1 MQRAKTS
8 TSRAVTLLA
17 VFLTIA
23 ILAPAAHAGEPNYAW
38 QLFHA
43 TNDSRSSHGI
53 KQLDRAHRM
62 SKEAEAHSRAMAR
75 SKRLWHTAGPVRY
88 GAHCYAWGE
97 NVGWTTGGIPD
108 LEKAFMASAGHR
120 EHILDRTFRRA
131 AVGAVKIK
139 GKLWVTVFFCT

>member
-1 MQRAKTS
+1 MSPTSNPLRGFAAGLPAPMKNIGLSVTS
-8 TSRAVTLLA
+8 TIERPFS
-17 VFLTIA
+17 I
-23 ILAPAAHAGEPNYAW
+23 G
-38 QLFHA
+38 
-43 TNDSRSSHGI
+43 DS
-53 KQLDRAHRM
+53 RAHRM

-97 NVGWTTGGIPD
+97 NLGWTTGDVPD

>member
-8 TSRAVTLLA
+8 TSRAVTVLA

-53 KQLDRAHRM
+53 KQLDRANRM

-88 GAHCYAWGE
+88 GARCYAWGE
-97 NVGWTTGGIPD
+97 NVGWTTGGSRIWRRPSWR
-108 LEKAFMASAGHR
+108 ARATASTSSIAR
-120 EHILDRTFRRA
+120 SA
-131 AVGAVKIK
+131 APRWAP
-139 GKLWVTVFFCT
+139 